1 MKRGVFI
8 VGLAGCVVL
17 PAGLARGADTSS
29 LHLGAPNPAGATEGH
44 SGLDDFNPYNI
55 IMARNVFHLVPPPP
69 PMLPLIAPPAPDPPP
84 KIEFTGFYDMGGKK
98 KAMFQTVATKDPAD
112 MEYFNV
118 SQGETEGT
126 LQLVRLDIENEEAS
140 VLYAGAPLT
149 LHIKGL
155 TLPAVPTGNGVAGT
169 AGGVPMTI
177 MVPMTY
183 PSSSAGDA
191 MPASSGVMVA
201 GASSSAPGNYG
212 SGQPQ
217 GFGNAGGQALNPD
230 QVNMG
235 NVNMI
240 PIASSSVTQ
249 PSWPP
254 EPKFRSTAE
263 ELVAIAAQQMAN
275 DQGLSLNGPQRDPN
289 SKWPAG
295 VTADQIFGKRPSPPG
310 PVTITADGNVLPP
323 VSGEAGS
330 QGNGMGN

>member
-55 IMARNVFHLVPPPP
+55 IMARNVFHLVPAPPP
-69 PMLPLIAPPAPDPPP
+69 QLPIIAAPAPDPPP
-84 KIEFTGFYDMGGKK
+84 KLEFTGFYDMGGKK

-118 SQGETEGT
+118 AQGETEGT

-155 TLPAVPTGNGVAGT
+155 TLPAVAPGNGVAGT
-169 AGGVPMTI
+169 AGGPPMTI

-183 PSSSAGDA
+183 PSSPGGDT
-191 MPASSGVMVA
+191 MPTGGGVMVA
-201 GASSSAPGNYG
+201 GGSPMASANYG
-212 SGQPQ
+212 SGQSQ
-217 GFGNAGGQALNPD
+217 GFGNVGGQALNAG
-230 QVNMG
+230 QINMG

-240 PIASSSVTQ
+240 PIPSSSVTQ
-249 PSWPP
+249 PNWPP
-254 EPKFRSTAE
+254 VQTFPSRE
-263 ELVAIAAQQMAN
+263 AQVVQILAN
-275 DQGLSLNGPQRDPN
+275 E
-289 SKWPAG
+289 
-295 VTADQIFGKRPSPPG
+295 
-310 PVTITADGNVLPP
+310 TITGTPGVSPGQGADYFNRINALRAQYGLGPMQPPPMPTGTTVADYTGGGN
-323 VSGEAGS
+323 
-330 QGNGMGN
+330 